1 MKNVCCALFGF
12 SALLLLIGVYSKF
25 AGQGSWV
32 MDFPPVT
39 WWRASM
45 AAVIYSIALTL
56 ITRGERAGA

>member
-1 MKNVCCALFGF
+1 MKNVCWALFGF

-32 MDFPPVT
+32 MDFPPVA

-45 AAVIYSIALTL
+45 AAVIY
-56 ITRGERAGA
+56 